1 MPDASPT
8 AASAAVP
15 STLIVGCGALAR
27 ELLALVRAGGW
38 DHVRVTCLP
47 AKLHNRPER
56 IPARLALAIRAGRA
70 AGYERV
76 VAAFAD
82 CGTGGAIDRVLA
94 AEGVARLA
102 GPHCYAFYA
111 GQADFA
117 RLMDEEP
124 GSFFL
129 TDYLVRHFD
138 ALIVEG
144 LGLARHP
151 RMRDWMFGGYR
162 RLVWLAQSPD
172 PALAVSAERAAGYLG
187 LPLEVRRTGMGELAG
202 FVEAAATGAELPVPG
217 AGRAIAEPARPPADE
232 RAASAAGARPDDRPD
247 DRPPRPRRANA
258 RRSAHRRPAVPL
270 AVVR

>member
-1 MPDASPT
+1 MSDASPT
-8 AASAAVP
+8 AAPAAMP
-15 STLIVGCGALAR
+15 KTLVVGCGALAR

-38 DHVRVTCLP
+38 GHVRVTCLP

-94 AEGVARLA
+94 AEGVARIA

-117 RLMDEEP
+117 RLMEEEP

-129 TDYLVRHFD
+129 TDYLVRQFD
-138 ALIVEG
+138 ALVVEG
-144 LGLARHP
+144 LGLTRHP

-172 PALAVSAERAAGYLG
+172 PALAVAAERAAGYLG

-217 AGRAIAEPARPPADE
+217 AGQESAAPAHPPA
-232 RAASAAGARPDDRPD
+232 ADDRPD

-258 RRSAHRRPAVPL
+258 RRSAHRRPAARL